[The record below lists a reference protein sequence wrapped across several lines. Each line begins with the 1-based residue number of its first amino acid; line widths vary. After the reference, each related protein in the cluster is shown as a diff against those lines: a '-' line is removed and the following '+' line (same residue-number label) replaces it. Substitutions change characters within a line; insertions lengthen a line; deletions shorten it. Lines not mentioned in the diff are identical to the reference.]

1 MSSAPDDRRRIPYV
15 FTDGDTSANGQ
26 SEHHTPVDSMLGVNR
41 ALNEI
46 RDVLKSQAQ
55 TQLEIYGKVCVVE
68 QVARDAMGIS
78 ESKSAPHPL
87 WFKVF
92 VVVAALGVIR
102 LWMR

>member
-1 MSSAPDDRRRIPYV
+1 MSSAHDDRRRIPYV
-15 FTDGDTSANGQ
+15 FADGEQTNGQ

-55 TQLEIYGKVCVVE
+55 TQLEIYGKLCVVE

-78 ESKSAPHPL
+78 ESKSAPHPV